1 MFVRSTFHHGSPPF
15 RGLTTTSGVI
25 KDHQQIADILADF
38 HEKHFEAPVHDPNVL
53 AHAEAIDAYKNVSYI
68 PNCPLEKITMEEVE
82 FTWKRTRKK
91 RSTDGEGTSAFLLKQ
106 LPDEYLNIVT
116 YGFNKIAQLGSV
128 LKLSKHAIVISGALE
143 SRFSTNILELGR
155 QAELAMCILAKY
167 TDDKL
172 LPVNVEKTKA
182 LLVHNVVA
190 PHFPVV
196 KYKNKIVNLVK
207 LFKYL
212 GVEITT
218 KLGWGQYISHRL
230 KIVRKIY
237 NALHHEYQ
245 LHFPL
250 RKGFRH

>member
-190 PHFPVV
+190 PHFPELTLRDFLY
-196 KYKNKIVNLVK
+196 KYWIKFSAHLEV
-207 LFKYL
+207 
-212 GVEITT
+212 
-218 KLGWGQYISHRL
+218 SHE
-230 KIVRKIY
+230 
-237 NALHHEYQ
+237 ASHYQ
-245 LHFPL
+245 LTFTSYLAAKTPQRSWCL
-250 RKGFRH
+250 SMGMRRN